1 MKPKT
6 IEEVKQA
13 QEARLMAMKGVEGV
27 GIGADQLGNPAIV
40 VYVRDAGAAAR
51 LPKQIEGHPV
61 VVENL
66 GGPIDAL
73 PK

>member
-1 MKPKT
+1 
-6 IEEVKQA
+6 
-13 QEARLMAMKGVEGV
+13 
-27 GIGADQLGNPAIV
+27 V